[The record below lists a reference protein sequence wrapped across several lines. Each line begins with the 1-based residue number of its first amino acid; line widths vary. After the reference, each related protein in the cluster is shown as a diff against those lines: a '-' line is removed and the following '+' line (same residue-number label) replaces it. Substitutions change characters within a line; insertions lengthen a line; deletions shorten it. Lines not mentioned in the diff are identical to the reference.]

1 MHSKLLCY
9 KIQDKMTMSS
19 RENPYFNLMDPAI
32 LSLAGIGAPEKWSPE
47 QIELLKKL
55 YGEMEHH
62 NISDSKK
69 KNQVAVNFICKR

>member
-1 MHSKLLCY
+1 
-9 KIQDKMTMSS
+9 
-19 RENPYFNLMDPAI
+19 LMDPAI